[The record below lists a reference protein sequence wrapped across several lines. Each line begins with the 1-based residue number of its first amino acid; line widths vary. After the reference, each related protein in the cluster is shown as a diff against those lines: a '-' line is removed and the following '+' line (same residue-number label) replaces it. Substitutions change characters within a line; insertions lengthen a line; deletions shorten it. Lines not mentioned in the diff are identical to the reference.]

1 MSSSLRTL
9 AVRLPTRSSTLL
21 SSPRPL
27 TPICIARQSAAL
39 VCPRQSSPTLCLA
52 GPHAFTR
59 PASSLSNSARKAP
72 NATDRRTAAEL
83 AKNPSASGA
92 NAAEVSSTAAN
103 AAPAGTAPALDWN
116 TFFKLR
122 LQRRRF
128 QLFFSVTTGF
138 VGAFGGA
145 VVLTSGLAE
154 PLLTQIPLDPFITLG
169 LMVVACGGMGWLL
182 GPIVGSQIFYV
193 LNRGMGPQLRQKESE
208 FLTRV
213 RKNRSDPT
221 NSSAGNPVPDFYGEK
236 IQSVAGYRR
245 WLKDQR
251 AFTKKKTQAFV

>member
-1 MSSSLRTL
+1 MSSSLRTF
-9 AVRLPTRSSTLL
+9 AVRLPTRSSAIL
-21 SSPRPL
+21 SSSRPL
-27 TPICIARQSAAL
+27 TSLCLARQPAAHTK
-39 VCPRQSSPTLCLA
+39 PRQSSPTLCLA

-59 PASSLSNSARKAP
+59 PASGLANSARKAP

-83 AKNPSASGA
+83 AQNPSASGA
-92 NAAEVSSTAAN
+92 NAAEASATAGN
-103 AAPAGTAPALDWN
+103 AASGVAAGKTPALDWN

-221 NSSAGNPVPDFYGEK
+221 NSSAGNPGTF
-236 IQSVAGYRR
+236 
-245 WLKDQR
+245 
-251 AFTKKKTQAFV
+251 